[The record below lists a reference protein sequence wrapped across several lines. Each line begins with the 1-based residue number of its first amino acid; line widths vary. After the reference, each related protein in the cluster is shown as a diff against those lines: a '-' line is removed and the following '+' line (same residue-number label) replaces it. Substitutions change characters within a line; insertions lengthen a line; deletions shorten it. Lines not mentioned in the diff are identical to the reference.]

1 MREVRIVL
9 RNTSPF
15 LIDAMSRTTL
25 LKLRTKTKTN
35 VAAGDIPAP
44 EVEAL
49 GKLYLDPGD
58 ERYTGIPVDN
68 LYSCLV
74 AAGQSDECKI
84 GKRKVSTAEKT
95 ELNTII
101 PEFRIAFIRFSD
113 YQGNPYIVEAAEG
126 ERRQLPAG
134 IKVDIRRGIGKQAQ
148 VPTAV
153 AITRPIFNEVQFEVV
168 CVFNNDRYSDRLLY
182 NLFKE
187 AGLNC
192 GIGGFRPNKGRGR
205 FGRFKMMEFSQKD
218 IEVPKDEVILTLNGQ
233 PYQFGEEAKAAT
245 PKRKAKEAA

>member
-25 LKLRTKTKTN
+25 LKLRAKAKTT
-35 VAAGDIPAP
+35 VAAGDVPAP

-49 GKLYLDPGD
+49 GKLYRDPDD
-58 ERYTGIPVDN
+58 ERYVGMPVDN

-101 PEFRIAFIRFSD
+101 PEFRSAFIRFSD
-113 YQGNPYIVEAAEG
+113 HKGNAYIVEEAAEG
-126 ERRQLPAG
+126 EKRQLPAG
-134 IKVDIRRGIGKQAQ
+134 IKVDIRRGIGKQAA

-153 AITRPIFNEVQFEVV
+153 AITRPIFYEVQFEVV
-168 CVFNNDRYSDRLLY
+168 LVFNNERYSDRLLF
-182 NLFKE
+182 NIFKE

-205 FGRFKMMEFSQKD
+205 FGRFKIVEFSQTD
-218 IEVPKDEVILTLNGQ
+218 IAVPKDEVILTLNGQ
-233 PYQFGEEAKAAT
+233 PYQFGEEAKAT
-245 PKRKAKEAA
+245 PKRDKKAA